1 MRLSVVIPVFNE
13 SATLEELLA
22 RVDTVALDTEVVLV
36 DDGSIDGTREILSEM
51 ARAGRIV
58 VFHDTNQGKGAA
70 LRTGFMR
77 ATGDYVIIQ
86 DADLEYD
93 PQDYVKLVEEAER
106 HDADVVYGTRFAGTR
121 PPMALANRVGNR
133 LLTWL
138 TNLLYGSRLTDMET
152 CYKLFRREVVAGLE
166 IESNR
171 FNIEPELTAKVLKMG
186 ALIYEVPVSYTARSH
201 SEGKKIGWRDFG
213 SAVWTLVRYRVSGS
227 EPVAS

>member
-36 DDGSIDGTREILSEM
+36 DDGSTDGTREILSEM

-93 PQDYVKLVEEAER
+93 PQDYVKLMEEAER
-106 HDADVVYGTRFAGTR
+106 HDADVVYGTRFAGTPSGDGPR
-121 PPMALANRVGNR
+121 ESGRESPPDMAHEPAL
-133 LLTWL
+133 
-138 TNLLYGSRLTDMET
+138 RLTPDGHGD
-152 CYKLFRREVVAGLE
+152 LLQA
-166 IESNR
+166 
-171 FNIEPELTAKVLKMG
+171 
-186 ALIYEVPVSYTARSH
+186 VSA
-201 SEGKKIGWRDFG
+201 
-213 SAVWTLVRYRVSGS
+213 
-227 EPVAS
+227 